1 MAVYLWPEWELY
13 PSKDNLTRV
22 LYSSG
27 NKVTVWAV
35 LVSAPPIVCFKKQIQ
50 WTSCSKCY
58 KFILMEDEFC
68 STSSL
73 LSPNWSSH
81 RAGWGSLITIVKH
94 QSLHPWIIGKLSF
107 GPLRLIIHAYLCQVN
122 PDKNLC
128 ESWQSYSLCSPQ
140 EKVQVLSLNCSGW
153 KQPQEAIW
161 SSLLKAGSTEF
172 GPPCVSA
179 AFGYLQHAA
188 GLLVNKAVFLQIVSS

>member
-1 MAVYLWPEWELY
+1 M
-13 PSKDNLTRV
+13 

-58 KFILMEDEFC
+58 KFILMEDKFC

-81 RAGWGSLITIVKH
+81 HAGWGSLITIVKH

-107 GPLRLIIHAYLCQVN
+107 GPLRLILLFTLTCVRSTLIQI
-122 PDKNLC
+122 LC
-128 ESWQSYSLCSPQ
+128 ESWHSYSLCSPQ
-140 EKVQVLSLNCSGW
+140 EKVQVLLLNCSGW
-153 KQPQEAIW
+153 KQPQEVIW

-188 GLLVNKAVFLQIVSS
+188 GLFVNKAMFLQIVSS